1 MAGSMGFF
9 EKYNHMVMSKIDV
22 LSAGLTSNYAQMVSV
37 VITGAVTLYILW
49 VGYQTLAGKIQTP
62 IQDLMWNLAKF
73 AVILTFV
80 NNVDGYLTAALD
92 AAQGLKT
99 GFGAVGAD
107 NIWATLDMVWKKSQ
121 ELGEMLYKMDD
132 GFVPLTGWGARNMI
146 WLGSGAL
153 MLVTAVVFLVAD
165 VTIALLSITAPL
177 FIFCLMFGFLR
188 SMFNNWL
195 QLIFSSIL
203 TVLFASLVV
212 NISIAFM
219 NDMMDQVKADATLF
233 NLMTVG
239 MMAFLAGLVSAA
251 LVWVAKGF
259 ASQIAGVGVDGAV
272 QGMAMMGLAAATW
285 GAAKV
290 GGEGVK
296 FGKGVGKGLAQG
308 GAANTSGVSEW
319 AGKQVGRADDM
330 AAGAYKVGGAGYNM
344 LKAQAKQAVENM
356 KARSQK

>member
-9 EKYNHMVMSKIDV
+9 EKYNHMVMEKIDA
-22 LSAGLTSNYAQMVSV
+22 LSAGLTSNYAQMVA
-37 VITGAVTLYILW
+37 VIITAAVTLYILW
-49 VGYQTLAGKIQTP
+49 VGYQTLAGKIRTP
-62 IQDLMWNLAKF
+62 IQDLMWDLAKF

-99 GFGAVGAD
+99 GFGTAGGE
-107 NIWATLDMVWKKSQ
+107 NIWRTLDDVWAKSQ
-121 ELGEMLYKMDD
+121 ELGEILYKMDD

-146 WLGSGAL
+146 WLGAGVLMTVIAL
-153 MLVTAVVFLVAD
+153 VFLVAD

-188 SMFNNWL
+188 TMFNNWL

-203 TVLFASLVV
+203 TVLFASLIV

-219 NDMMDQVKADATLF
+219 NDMMTQVKADATLF

-239 MMAFLAGLVSAA
+239 MMALVAGVISAA

-259 ASQIAGVGVDGAV
+259 ASQIAGVGVDGAI
-272 QGMAMMGLAAATW
+272 QGMAMMGLGAAGW
-285 GAAKV
+285 GAAKSAA
-290 GGEGVK
+290 GLAGKGAE
-296 FGKGVGKGLAQG
+296 FGKGAGKGFLKGGEAKTSSATEWVGKQAGR
-308 GAANTSGVSEW
+308 AAGVSFEK
-319 AGKQVGRADDM
+319 GKEISKRAI
-330 AAGAYKVGGAGYNM
+330 
-344 LKAQAKQAVENM
+344 ENM
-356 KARSQK
+356 KARNNNP

>member
-9 EKYNHMVMSKIDV
+9 EKYNHMVMEKIDA
-22 LSAGLTSNYAQMVSV
+22 LSAGLTSNYAQMVA
-37 VITGAVTLYILW
+37 VIITAAVTLYIVW
-49 VGYQTLAGKIQTP
+49 VGYQTLAGKIRTP
-62 IQDLMWNLAKF
+62 IQDLMWDLAKF

-99 GFGAVGAD
+99 GFGTAGGE
-107 NIWATLDMVWKKSQ
+107 NIWRTLDDVWAKSQ
-121 ELGEMLYKMDD
+121 ELGEILYKMDD

-146 WLGSGAL
+146 WLGAGVLMTVIAL
-153 MLVTAVVFLVAD
+153 VFLVAD

-188 SMFNNWL
+188 TMFNNWL

-203 TVLFASLVV
+203 TVLFASLIV

-219 NDMMDQVKADATLF
+219 TDMMTQVKADATLF

-239 MMAFLAGLVSAA
+239 MMALVAGVISAA

-259 ASQIAGVGVDGAV
+259 ASQIAGVGVDGAI
-272 QGMAMMGLAAATW
+272 QGMAMMGLGAAGW
-285 GAAKV
+285 GAAKSAAGLAGKGAELGKGAGKGFLK
-290 GGEGVK
+290 GGEAK
-296 FGKGVGKGLAQG
+296 TNSATEWVGKQAGR
-308 GAANTSGVSEW
+308 AAGVSFEK
-319 AGKQVGRADDM
+319 GKEISKRAI
-330 AAGAYKVGGAGYNM
+330 
-344 LKAQAKQAVENM
+344 ENM
-356 KARSQK
+356 KARNNNP

>member
-9 EKYNHMVMSKIDV
+9 EKYNTLVMGKIDA
-22 LSAGLTSNYAQMVSV
+22 LSAGLTSNYAQMVA
-37 VITGAVTLYILW
+37 VIITAAVTLYILW
-49 VGYQTLAGKIQTP
+49 IGYQTLAGKIQTP

-99 GFGAVGAD
+99 GFGAAGGD
-107 NIWATLDMVWKKSQ
+107 SIWNTLDRMWQESQ
-121 ELGEMLYKMDD
+121 ELGEILYKMDD

-146 WLGSGAL
+146 WVGAGVL
-153 MLVTAVVFLVAD
+153 MTVIALVFLVAD

-188 SMFNNWL
+188 TMFNNWL

-203 TVLFASLVV
+203 TVLFASLIV
-212 NISIAFM
+212 NISMAFM
-219 NDMMDQVKADATLF
+219 NDMMTQVKADATLF

-239 MMAFLAGLVSAA
+239 MMALVAGVISAA

-259 ASQIAGVGVDGAV
+259 ASQIAGVGVDGAI
-272 QGMAMMGLAAATW
+272 QGMAMMGLGAAGW
-285 GAAKV
+285 GAAKSAA
-290 GGEGVK
+290 GLAGKGAE
-296 FGKGVGKGLAQG
+296 FGKGAGKGFLKGGEAKTNSATEWVGKQAGR
-308 GAANTSGVSEW
+308 AAGVSFEK
-319 AGKQVGRADDM
+319 GKEISKRAI
-330 AAGAYKVGGAGYNM
+330 
-344 LKAQAKQAVENM
+344 ENM
-356 KARSQK
+356 KARNNNP